1 MLFYVL
7 QFCPFASFFF
17 SYVSSWSSFHYSLK
31 SDIEGQEI
39 DLLYVFVL
47 LDEAFGFS
55 QIDSS
60 YMPYS
65 DKIKNERSML
75 SFQLQDLLR

>member
-7 QFCPFASFFF
+7 QFYPFAAFVSFFF
-17 SYVSSWSSFHYSLK
+17 SVSSWSSFHYSLK

-55 QIDSS
+55 QIDCS

-65 DKIKNERSML
+65 DKIKN
-75 SFQLQDLLR
+75 